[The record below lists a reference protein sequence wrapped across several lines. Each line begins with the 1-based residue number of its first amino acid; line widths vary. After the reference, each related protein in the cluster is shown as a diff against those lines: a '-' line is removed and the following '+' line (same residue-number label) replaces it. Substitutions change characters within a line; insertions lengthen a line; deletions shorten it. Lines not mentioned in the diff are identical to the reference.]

1 MSNEKKIT
9 RRGFLGG
16 SLAAAGLAAGAG
28 ILTPADAMAAAK
40 NKKAKRSI
48 RFAHMT
54 DIHLEP
60 KRNAPAGLT
69 VALKHI
75 HSQKDKPEII
85 ITGGDNIMDS
95 LGADENWTNI
105 QYATLKEVFAKE
117 CKLPV
122 KWCIGN
128 HDCWGWDQRNS
139 KTTSNEELWGKK
151 KVIKELGLENR
162 YYAFDAGNWRIII
175 LDSTHIDSDVY
186 TAKFD
191 DEQYNWLVGELQSSK
206 DKYVCLI
213 NHIPILS
220 AAVLLDGDNE
230 KTGRWCMPDEWMHLD
245 SRKLVNLFW
254 QNKNV
259 KLCISGH
266 LHLLEHIVYNNVS
279 YVCDGAISGA
289 WWGGAFQQCQEGYGL
304 FDLYEDGTFNHQYID
319 YGWEVKKA

>member
-1 MSNEKKIT
+1 M
-9 RRGFLGG
+9 
-16 SLAAAGLAAGAG
+16 
-28 ILTPADAMAAAK
+28 
-40 NKKAKRSI
+40 
-48 RFAHMT
+48 
-54 DIHLEP
+54 
-60 KRNAPAGLT
+60 
-69 VALKHI
+69 
-75 HSQKDKPEII
+75 I

-128 HDCWGWDQRNS
+128 HDVWGWDQRNS

-151 KVIKELGLENR
+151 RAVKEFGLENR

-175 LDSTHIDSDVY
+175 LDSTAQDDSVY
-186 TAKFD
+186 TARFD
-191 DEQYNWLVGELQSSK
+191 DEQFNWLAGELQSNK
-206 DKYVCLI
+206 GKHICLI

-230 KTGRWCMPDEWMHLD
+230 RSGRWCMPDEWMHLD
-245 SRKLVNLFW
+245 SRKLVDLFW

-266 LHLLEHIVYNNVS
+266 LHLLERVVYNNVT
-279 YVCDGAISGA
+279 YICDGAVCGA
-289 WWGGAFQQCQEGYGL
+289 WWGGAFQQCEEGYGI
-304 FDLYEDGTFNHQYID
+304 FDLYEDGTFDHQYID
-319 YGWEVKKA
+319 YGWEVKKV